1 MSLAFTRFKLQAT
14 THSINYLRTM
24 IDGVNSV
31 IYRVYTPVKQKVDSF
46 VADYPIIVVFSSG
59 CLAMFAPWFVYPIY
73 MRYKQGLERNR
84 LERERVEL
92 CLQKGIDPFPTIR
105 WKEHVWGDRNQS
117 MTTDSSQHPLESVWE
132 FRSVENMKKKKEQY
146 EKVMG
151 IKSTLAE
158 IEGRVPTT
166 VDEVLN
172 RREASHYNFK
182 TTQTMFWIDPVDLA
196 FPRRPDELMPANT
209 ASRAK
214 GPGEDKLEKWAHIGK
229 VPAATN

>member
-1 MSLAFTRFKLQAT
+1 MASIAFTRFKMQAT
-14 THSINYLRTM
+14 THSINHLRTL

-31 IYRVYTPVKQKVDSF
+31 IYRVYTPIKHKIDS
-46 VADYPIIVVFSSG
+46 VVSDYPIIFVFVTG
-59 CLAMFAPWFVYPIY
+59 CSAMFAPWMIYPVYI
-73 MRYKQGLERNR
+73 RYKQGLERNR

-117 MTTDSSQHPLESVWE
+117 MTSDSSQHPLESVWE
-132 FRSVENMKKKKEQY
+132 FRSIENMKKKKEQY

-166 VDEVLN
+166 VDEVLQ
-172 RREASHYNFK
+172 RRESSHYNFK
-182 TTQTMFWIDPVDLA
+182 TTQSVFWVDPVDLV
-196 FPRRPDELMPANT
+196 FPRREDELMPSNT
-209 ASRAK
+209 SERIVA
-214 GPGEDKLEKWAHIGK
+214 PGDDKLGKWAKIGK
-229 VPAATN
+229 EAPAK